1 VSDTYKVR
9 LGVSAAR
16 ELEFDV
22 EDPDAV
28 SVAYEKAVKKGDA
41 ILWFTDARGHRF
53 GVTVESIA
61 FVELEQPQDRGV
73 GFGLG

>member
-1 VSDTYKVR
+1 MSDTYKIR

-28 SVAYEKAVKKGDA
+28 SDAYKKAMKAGDA
-41 ILWFTDARGHRF
+41 VVWLTDARGHRF
-53 GVTVESIA
+53 GVKVESIA
-61 FVELEQPQDRGV
+61 FIELEQPQDRGV
-73 GFGLG
+73 GFGPG